1 MIDPAY
7 LKQEDLLEKVLTNLQ
22 KRGHNPEDVNKI
34 KDIVTSRSRLIGEVE
49 TLQGQRNSRSKEIGQ
64 LMAKGADATEVE
76 AIKAEVKKI
85 GDDLKALKE
94 KQEASQADYD
104 DLLLSLP
111 NILNEKVPQGS
122 DENDNQLIRTH
133 GDPDSLKKTLPH
145 HEALEKENDIDF
157 ARGVKLAGSRFYV
170 YNERLARLER
180 KLAGFML
187 DTHGEAGYRER
198 FVPFVVRDE
207 CMRGTGQYPK
217 FQDEYYRLE
226 RDEMSL
232 IPTAEVPLTNL
243 YADEI
248 LSEEDLPI
256 YLTAH
261 TPCFRREAGAAGKD
275 TKGLIRVHQF
285 QKVELVKFVHPDKS
299 AEELETLTAN
309 AEAILQK
316 LNLTYR
322 VMLLCSGD
330 TSAASS
336 QTYDIEVYM
345 PGLGRWLEISS
356 CSNFLDYQARRA
368 KIRYKDPETR
378 KNRFVHT
385 LNGSGVACGR
395 LVAALIEYHQKEDG
409 TIDWQAIDKLLD

>member
-1 MIDPAY
+1 
-7 LKQEDLLEKVLTNLQ
+7 
-22 KRGHNPEDVNKI
+22 
-34 KDIVTSRSRLIGEVE
+34 
-49 TLQGQRNSRSKEIGQ
+49 
-64 LMAKGADATEVE
+64 
-76 AIKAEVKKI
+76 
-85 GDDLKALKE
+85 
-94 KQEASQADYD
+94 
-104 DLLLSLP
+104 
-111 NILNEKVPQGS
+111 
-122 DENDNQLIRTH
+122 
-133 GDPDSLKKTLPH
+133 
-145 HEALEKENDIDF
+145 
-157 ARGVKLAGSRFYV
+157 
-170 YNERLARLER
+170 
-180 KLAGFML
+180 ML